1 MHKIREKRGE
11 TLVETLAS
19 ILIFTFASI
28 VMLTMLSAAVGIN
41 QTAKEADRVHV
52 SQMLTAEM
60 AEGPWT
66 AQGTI
71 LFTVNGT
78 AQSVPVEVYRA
89 EEGLYSYFAAGE
101 DGE

>member
-11 TLVETLAS
+11 TLLESLVS

-28 VMLTMLSAAVGIN
+28 TMLTMLATAAGIN
-41 QTAKEADRVHV
+41 QRAQEADRAHF

-60 AEGPWT
+60 AEGP
-66 AQGTI
+66 GTNTGT
-71 LFTVNGT
+71 LQFAVNGT
-78 AQSVPVEVYRA
+78 QQFVPVTVYRGDG
-89 EEGLYSYFAAGE
+89 ELYSYFAAGE

>member
-1 MHKIREKRGE
+1 MHKIKEKRGE
-11 TLVETLAS
+11 TLLETLAS
-19 ILIFTFASI
+19 ILIFTFSSI
-28 VMLTMLSAAVGIN
+28 VMLTMLSAAVRLN
-41 QTAKEADRVHV
+41 QRAKEADRVHA

-60 AEGPWT
+60 AEAPST
-66 AQGTI
+66 AQGTV

-78 AQSVPVEVYRA
+78 AQPVPVELYRA